1 MTKILILL
9 LSLTASISM
18 LKAVNAGE
26 DRNITLGE
34 YSTLIATELA
44 TDATVTWSIVDDVY
58 SNERTFY
65 FSPSSIGSYNIHLTS
80 SDGSDDYVKV
90 QVLSANEDSNE
101 SNNNDSN
108 ATIEGESNILTDE
121 TAIFSTTYQSDTQ
134 LSWKLNGDT
143 YAYGNTFYFF
153 PTAPAVY
160 NLTLNDENGEL
171 ATKVITVTEEEI
183 VVPPAPENNCTA
195 TTTDGTCL
203 MLSKKYTQI
212 EPSTPSCYK
221 RELLLKHGE
230 NPIFTVGVSLDR
242 NIIAGESCD
251 KKPIAKE
258 TITPLADN
266 SYLVHWITTGSPE
279 QNFYLKKVDAD
290 GITVHEGNNTI
301 PRNSQIIYQIKAL
314 TNGNFIATWSTY
326 HGVFV
331 KVYSSNLTLLSERTL
346 ESQTNQ
352 AVIIDTQSYD
362 DGSFD
367 IKYKIDLY
375 PDVWATEHFSGN

>member
-1 MTKILILL
+1 
-9 LSLTASISM
+9 M

-301 PRNSQIIYQIKAL
+301 PLNSQIIYQIKAL